1 MSAAH
6 PSTGPTTDW
15 RQFVPGPVPT
25 PHHLLAIGALQ
36 LPYNRTEAFST
47 TTHEIL
53 DGLKELFR
61 TNGQIAVLTGSGTA
75 AMEAAVFN
83 FVGTADRA
91 LVINGGT
98 FGQRWVDLCRT
109 FEIPHDELPL
119 AHGVDLEMARLETA
133 LASGQYTALLINAH
147 ETSTGH
153 LYDIETIGALARR
166 HNVFF
171 IVDAISSV
179 CADPFAMDDWNVD
192 VAILGSQK
200 ALALPPGLSFVA
212 MGERALARLE
222 SDQSRPKSLYFNLRS
237 YLQNQQ
243 RGQLPFT
250 PAIGVMLQLHARLKD
265 IQEQTLPAL
274 ILQHQ
279 QRAESFRQAVRS
291 LNFDIFPARSSNA
304 MTALSCRNLDASE
317 VAAELSDRYHLI
329 VAPSGGELK
338 SKVIRISHMGDQDPA
353 DVRRLVSALGE
364 INAKTK
370 QRKTEL

>member
-6 PSTGPTTDW
+6 LSAAPSADW

-25 PHHLLAIGALQ
+25 PPHLLSLGAVQ
-36 LPYNRTEAFST
+36 LPYNRTETFST
-47 TTHEIL
+47 ITHEIL
-53 DGLKELFR
+53 DGLNELFR
-61 TNGQIAVLTGSGTA
+61 TKGRTAVITGSGTA

-91 LVINGGT
+91 LVVNGGT
-98 FGQRWVDLCRT
+98 FGQRWVDLCVSL
-109 FEIPHDELPL
+109 EIPHDELAVEFGAEL
-119 AHGVDLEMARLETA
+119 DMASLEAA
-133 LASGQYTALLINAH
+133 LSSGQYTALLINAH

-153 LYDIETIGALARR
+153 LYNIEAIGALARQ
-166 HNVFF
+166 HQAFF

-179 CADPFAMDDWNVD
+179 CADPFEMDAWHVD

-200 ALALPPGLSFVA
+200 ALALPPGLAFVA

-222 SDQSRPKSLYFNLRS
+222 SDRSRPKSLYFNLRS
-237 YLQNQQ
+237 YLENQK

-250 PAIGVMLQLHARLKD
+250 PAIGVMIQLHARLKD
-265 IQEQTLPAL
+265 IREQSLTAL

-279 QRAESFRQAVRS
+279 RRAESFRHAVRDMA
-291 LNFDIFPARSSNA
+291 FDIFPACSSNA
-304 MTALSCRNLDASE
+304 MTTLSCRERDASE
-317 VAAELSDRYHLI
+317 VAAELQNRYHLI

-364 INAKTK
+364 INAGTQKGNI
-370 QRKTEL
+370 QL